1 LGNVNTNPEA
11 IELLKENPE
20 KLDSIEYFEQLSSNP
35 TSVAISILKA
45 NPKKIIYETL
55 CSNTNPEAIKML
67 EDGINI
73 DSREGWEN
81 LSRNPEGIEI
91 LKKNQDLINW
101 ENASRN
107 KNFIKLIDLA

>member
-1 LGNVNTNPEA
+1 
-11 IELLKENPE
+11 
-20 KLDSIEYFEQLSSNP
+20 
-35 TSVAISILKA
+35 
-45 NPKKIIYETL
+45 
-55 CSNTNPEAIKML
+55 ML